1 MMRRVATMVTVC
13 VAAFA
18 ACLPSRSVKRV
29 VPGVSTGAFSESSAA
44 DLSVLVI
51 CHDTL
56 GRPDRASRGAVVSRC
71 SPCLPRGAEASD
83 TRSIAHARRLWAQVR
98 RAPYDTT
105 DLGAQCAALAYR
117 FAQSLRPH

>member
-1 MMRRVATMVTVC
+1 MRCEGRVMRRLGAMAMVC
-13 VAAFA
+13 VAALT
-18 ACLPSRSVKRV
+18 ACLPSKSVKRV

-71 SPCLPRGAEASD
+71 SP
-83 TRSIAHARRLWAQVR
+83 
-98 RAPYDTT
+98 
-105 DLGAQCAALAYR
+105 
-117 FAQSLRPH
+117 